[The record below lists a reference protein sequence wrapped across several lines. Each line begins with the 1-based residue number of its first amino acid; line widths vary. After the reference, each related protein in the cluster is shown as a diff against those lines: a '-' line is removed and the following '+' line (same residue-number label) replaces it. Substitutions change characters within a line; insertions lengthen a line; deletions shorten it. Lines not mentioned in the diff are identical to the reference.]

1 MGSWWHSKKPVVEDC
16 LALDVRRLAR
26 QGSLTDGASVGRQT
40 VCNLLSFSLPRFTFS
55 KMSLADLV
63 QM

>member
-1 MGSWWHSKKPVVEDC
+1 MTVDG
-16 LALDVRRLAR
+16 LRRYLDAATVMPAR
-26 QGSLTDGASVGRQT
+26 YTNVGRQT

-63 QM
+63 HM